1 MDLNFPVEILMA
13 IAILPLSHDAKSL
26 QGWRSGIRSH
36 RFIASDPAKSDS
48 SIGVCSCIHDAA
60 RHKLASQGMVY
71 CLFEALWL
79 LPKSLKFV
87 KAKES
92 LACFDP
98 QHHAAARSGDPPPAR
113 SQCPGGG
120 GLHVCRRPGAL
131 SR

>member
-48 SIGVCSCIHDAA
+48 SIGVCSCIHD
-60 RHKLASQGMVY
+60 
-71 CLFEALWL
+71 
-79 LPKSLKFV
+79 
-87 KAKES
+87 ES
-92 LACFDP
+92 PPCFHP